1 MNSVETFKIKRFT
14 EASKEDIEE
23 TVARE
28 RPLTIVLNNRELVT
42 LLCSPTELKYL
53 AIGFLSSEGLIK
65 SKDDIK
71 KILVDERR
79 GIVRVE
85 TVEKQNFPDEQMFK
99 RFITSG
105 CGRGA
110 TFYSAADVQ
119 GKIKV
124 ESHTKISITE
134 VFTLTKEFLH
144 RSQVF
149 RTTGGVHS
157 AALCDTASI
166 LIFTDDIGRHNAID
180 KIFGQCLLE
189 NIPVEE
195 HLIISTGRISSEMLL
210 KAAKRNIPIVISKS
224 APTALGVRLAGEL
237 GITLIGFVRGR
248 RMNVY
253 SHDWRIR
260 IDGR

>member
-53 AIGFLSSEGLIK
+53 AIGFLSSEGLVK
-65 SKDDIK
+65 SKEDIK
-71 KILVDERR
+71 KILVDDRR

-85 TVEKQNFPDEQMFK
+85 TVEEQEFSDEQMFK

-119 GKIKV
+119 GEIKV
-124 ESHTKISITE
+124 KSRTKISVTE

-144 RSQVF
+144 HSQMY

-166 LIFTDDIGRHNAID
+166 LVFADDIGRHNAID

-189 NIPVEE
+189 NISVEE

-224 APTALGVRLAGEL
+224 APTALGVGLAGEL